1 MEAEVRAVQEP
12 LDWVDELGLQHVI
25 IESDSEMVIKVIR
38 NDIYYLLEI
47 GQCSGFLQREVEK

>member
-47 GQCSGFLQREVEK
+47 GQCSGFFAERS